1 MEKGIVTLRE
11 EEAPVAVEVTE
22 ESMRAEGFLEEEIAS
37 AKQHNIIKRKS
48 PDGDNERK
56 PVDASAKDT
65 KQGDDSKLE
74 NKPNNA
80 SKASEIKIEDLDSFE
95 KVHDIFEKTPDKFR
109 TLPAHVRALYHNS
122 KGLYKKA
129 KVEEQKRVDLE
140 KKFEYDSLKNK
151 VAETKLDKVRNALKK
166 ENLTVEELEALIDG
180 VDAAKSTAQAE
191 KEEEQ
196 KELQEKQQKHIS
208 FVQARISEADKL
220 GRAEH
225 ENFDDIVALAQKVI
239 AEKPRQQKLL
249 QDALNDE
256 STSEKELVD
265 LVVDIARL
273 HSDFGKQSEN
283 PVKAE
288 PTDEKVDRM
297 VKNSQRKTTS
307 ASVSGG
313 NGSRT
318 KTYDELTA
326 EDVARMS
333 LDEYKKLPD
342 AVRRRLKEEIE

>member
-1 MEKGIVTLRE
+1 
-11 EEAPVAVEVTE
+11 
-22 ESMRAEGFLEEEIAS
+22 
-37 AKQHNIIKRKS
+37 
-48 PDGDNERK
+48 
-56 PVDASAKDT
+56 
-65 KQGDDSKLE
+65 
-74 NKPNNA
+74 
-80 SKASEIKIEDLDSFE
+80 
-95 KVHDIFEKTPDKFR
+95 
-109 TLPAHVRALYHNS
+109 
-122 KGLYKKA
+122 
-129 KVEEQKRVDLE
+129 
-140 KKFEYDSLKNK
+140 
-151 VAETKLDKVRNALKK
+151 
-166 ENLTVEELEALIDG
+166 
-180 VDAAKSTAQAE
+180 
-191 KEEEQ
+191 
-196 KELQEKQQKHIS
+196 
-208 FVQARISEADKL
+208 
-220 GRAEH
+220 
-225 ENFDDIVALAQKVI
+225 
-239 AEKPRQQKLL
+239 L